1 MRPGPMRNGRLP
13 RKPRGPAAEG
23 RGAMPTEEPGD
34 AVRRAVPKGRQAQ
47 GRGRSSH
54 KVPRQMWPCS
64 RVCVPVPAVRIKAA
78 CTAPTLHC
86 GAGGG
91 VGTAYPSAEKQGLT
105 PRGPGS
111 PGFPCCTKRE
121 GAIQGRLA
129 AIRPFGCATSPS
141 RKGRRAGKTVSVSG
155 RGGEGLLVP
164 VPTPTGMTLTDS
176 QRSGPTPISSRR
188 PFRGPGQSS
197 QSV

>member
-23 RGAMPTEEPGD
+23 RGTMPTEEPGD

-78 CTAPTLHC
+78 CTAPTLRC

-91 VGTAYPSAEKQGLT
+91 VGTACPSAEKQGLT

-121 GAIQGRLA
+121 GAIQGCLA
-129 AIRPFGCATSPS
+129 AIRPFGCGHLLPE
-141 RKGRRAGKTVSVSG
+141 RGGGQGRRRRCLGGVG
-155 RGGEGLLVP
+155 RGSWCPCPPRRGRP
-164 VPTPTGMTLTDS
+164 SPTASAPA
-176 QRSGPTPISSRR
+176 QR
-188 PFRGPGQSS
+188 Q
-197 QSV
+197 

>member
-1 MRPGPMRNGRLP
+1 MRPGPMHNGRLP

-23 RGAMPTEEPGD
+23 QGTMPTEEPGD

-64 RVCVPVPAVRIKAA
+64 RVCVPVPTIRIKAA
-78 CTAPTLHC
+78 CTAPTLRC

-105 PRGPGS
+105 PGDLALLA
-111 PGFPCCTKRE
+111 FP
-121 GAIQGRLA
+121 
-129 AIRPFGCATSPS
+129 ATQ
-141 RKGRRAGKTVSVSG
+141 SG
-155 RGGEGLLVP
+155 RGPSRDVWLPSAHLVVRHLLPERGGGQGRRCRCLGEVGRGSWCP
-164 VPTPTGMTLTDS
+164 CPPRRGRPSPTASAPA
-176 QRSGPTPISSRR
+176 QR
-188 PFRGPGQSS
+188 Q
-197 QSV
+197 